1 MNNLSILKEFPTDFI
16 FGTATSSY
24 QIEGN
29 SFGGCGKSIWDEFAK
44 KRLKGVDGQ
53 KACNHFNYFKEDIKF
68 IKEAGFKAYRFSFSW
83 PRILPSD
90 HNTINTKGLDF
101 YSRLLD
107 EILKNDLEPFP
118 TLYHWD
124 LPLRFSS
131 LGGWENQDTCK
142 RFADFSY
149 IISEKYSD
157 KFQKIATINEPW
169 CVSWLSHYLGEHA
182 PGLTNLSSAVK
193 TMHNILLAHGMS
205 LQALRSNGNNK
216 IGIVLNNEYPEA
228 FNDDPK
234 NIQAAKL
241 FDDIYNRWFSDAIF
255 KGSYPE
261 LALNILEKYLP
272 KNYNSQLK
280 IISHPIDWIG
290 INYYTRSVIKYLNAD
305 DGINYECERGSL
317 KKTDMGWELYPKG
330 LSYFIE
336 RIHQEYS
343 DDIPIYV
350 TENGMANNDQISSN
364 EVIEDQDR
372 VEYFQLHLKEILD
385 CLKKGIQV
393 KGYFAWSLLDNYEWA
408 FGYEKRFGLIHVDFE
423 TFKRTPKESFNQFSK
438 YL

>member
-1 MNNLSILKEFPTDFI
+1 LNNLSILKEFPTDFI

-90 HNTINTKGLDF
+90 HNTINTEGLDF

-182 PGLTNLSSAVK
+182 PGLNNLSSAVK

-364 EVIEDQDR
+364 EVIEDKDR

>member
-44 KRLKGVDGQ
+44 KRLNGVDGQ

-83 PRILPSD
+83 PRILPND
-90 HNTINTKGLDF
+90 HNTINTEGLDF

-169 CVSWLSHYLGEHA
+169 CVSWLSHFLGEHA

-216 IGIVLNNEYPEA
+216 IGIVLKNEYPET

>member
-90 HNTINTKGLDF
+90 HNTINTEGLDF

-182 PGLTNLSSAVK
+182 PGLNNLSSAVK

-364 EVIEDQDR
+364 EVIEDKDR